1 MSWDTPRKDDAQRTW
16 TVCTIWMLLDQ
27 TYYLLH
33 MERGLYG
40 YVELQ
45 RRIDELYKEHQFF
58 KILME
63 KTTTGVAMEKDLG
76 LAQHHLI
83 KLYEIEEDR
92 RGRVSVLERMFT
104 DGLVRF
110 PKNKPFMAELE
121 TELRGYP
128 YGQSDD
134 IVDSIALALTVGGAG
149 YDSSL
154 SWV

>member
-1 MSWDTPRKDDAQRTW
+1 
-16 TVCTIWMLLDQ
+16 
-27 TYYLLH
+27 
-33 MERGLYG
+33 
-40 YVELQ
+40 
-45 RRIDELYKEHQFF
+45 
-58 KILME
+58 
-63 KTTTGVAMEKDLG
+63 
-76 LAQHHLI
+76 
-83 KLYEIEEDR
+83 
-92 RGRVSVLERMFT
+92 MFT

>member
-1 MSWDTPRKDDAQRTW
+1 
-16 TVCTIWMLLDQ
+16 
-27 TYYLLH
+27 
-33 MERGLYG
+33 ME
-40 YVELQ
+40 Q
-45 RRIDELYKEHQFF
+45 
-58 KILME
+58 
-63 KTTTGVAMEKDLG
+63 TTTGVAMEKDHG

-83 KLYEIEEDR
+83 ELYEIEEDR
-92 RGRVSVLERMFT
+92 RGRVAVLERMFT

-134 IVDSIALALTVGGAG
+134 IVDSIALALTVGGSG